1 MEALILVGNEGEN
14 LVILIGDCKKSI
26 ITWLFSKNEN
36 GTGLTYYKKS
46 ETTINAQQVDER
58 AMSTG
63 MAYNQTYFLAFVY
76 SIIS

>member
-1 MEALILVGNEGEN
+1 L
-14 LVILIGDCKKSI
+14 
-26 ITWLFSKNEN
+26 